1 VCTLSFELTNDGYVV
16 HFNRD
21 ESVHRAIAKPPQ
33 QIGNTLMPI
42 DAEKG
47 GSWISANAYGVCV
60 SILNN
65 YQAQPPVS
73 TVKKDARSRGELV
86 KILSTCRN
94 KAEIL
99 QASCQIN
106 CNDYPGFQLV
116 IFGRDF
122 SPFSLK
128 PSEKND
134 GLLVESVVNTW
145 PVSSSS
151 YSEDVLSY
159 RQDYFQKHHKNDHQG
174 FHTSHHPEKGAYS
187 VCVHREHIQTVSLTR
202 VTVSSIFVAMDYA
215 AGSPCCNELKPYQ
228 RIATQELDDN
238 YDQGIHV
245 ALA

>member
-1 VCTLSFELTNDGYVV
+1 
-16 HFNRD
+16 
-21 ESVHRAIAKPPQ
+21 
-33 QIGNTLMPI
+33 
-42 DAEKG
+42 
-47 GSWISANAYGVCV
+47 
-60 SILNN
+60 
-65 YQAQPPVS
+65 
-73 TVKKDARSRGELV
+73 VKKDARSRGELV

-151 YSEDVLSY
+151 YSEDVSY
-159 RQDYFQKHHKNDHQG
+159 SNRQPHASYGLIYICSNG
-174 FHTSHHPEKGAYS
+174 LCSGVS
-187 VCVHREHIQTVSLTR
+187 VL
-202 VTVSSIFVAMDYA
+202 
-215 AGSPCCNELKPYQ
+215 
-228 RIATQELDDN
+228 
-238 YDQGIHV
+238 
-245 ALA
+245 